1 MSQSGSGAQ
10 RDELSRALKALHDA
24 GIEFRGPFDTSKG
37 ELIVVEDKVLMLF
50 EVLDLLAKGQL
61 TRDGIR
67 NFQFSRPE

>member
-10 RDELSRALKALHDA
+10 RDELSRALKVLQDA
-24 GIEFRGPFDTSKG
+24 GIEFRGPFETSKG

-50 EVLDLLAKGQL
+50 EVLDLFAKGQL